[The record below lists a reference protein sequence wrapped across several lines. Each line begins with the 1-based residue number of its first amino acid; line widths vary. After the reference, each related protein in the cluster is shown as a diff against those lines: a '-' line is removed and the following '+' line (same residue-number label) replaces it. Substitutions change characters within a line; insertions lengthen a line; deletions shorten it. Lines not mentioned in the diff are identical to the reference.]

1 MLRPCFLRRR
11 FCDIDEE
18 ETVKE
23 YLTIGEIAQIFQMD
37 VQLLR
42 HYDARGLLVPAL
54 RNEENGRRLYRFDQV
69 YPLATIRY
77 LRKLGYSLNRIG
89 EFVQNGNVD
98 KNLETLVDQ
107 AALLRQ
113 QCAELM
119 ETVDI
124 IQKKL
129 DFVARESRDAGRDVY
144 RVKTYPDRPF
154 IRIGHYLNLY
164 THELYYFY
172 PVVGFYQQG
181 EKWFGAYLFDE
192 RASAASAEKGVEPDW
207 IPGGRYFC
215 GYHCGPYRTIQE
227 SIDRLYEAGASYRL
241 DQRVVTL
248 NIIDQFVEGH
258 PTNFITSLEARILEP
273 PRGPEKIHRRR
284 SDADGKPEGT

>member
-1 MLRPCFLRRR
+1 M
-11 FCDIDEE
+11 
-18 ETVKE
+18 KE

-192 RASAASAEKGVEPDW
+192 RASRQPKRAWSRTGSREAAISAAITADRT
-207 IPGGRYFC
+207 GRYRRASTGC
-215 GYHCGPYRTIQE
+215 TRPGP
-227 SIDRLYEAGASYRL
+227 
-241 DQRVVTL
+241 
-248 NIIDQFVEGH
+248 
-258 PTNFITSLEARILEP
+258 PTGWISAW
-273 PRGPEKIHRRR
+273 
-284 SDADGKPEGT
+284 